1 MKYIAGV
8 DGGASKTLCVI
19 GDEQGR
25 ILSKG
30 ISSGSSYHTV
40 GLDAAKNA
48 VESAIAEAAG
58 AIGIKREDISYTVL
72 GMASADLESD
82 FEVLGEAF
90 AAILPPGRFKILN
103 DTWIG
108 LRAGISENWGVVS
121 ICGTGGACAGRNK
134 AGEEVRLLNLS
145 YELGNCGG
153 GADIA
158 RMALHYAFRSKE
170 KTGPATALEHEIPKA
185 MGRESL
191 DDIVHTALTMDVSPE
206 DIYEIPV
213 LVGALACEGDAV
225 CQDIFIKIGHEMG
238 EIASGVIKRLNME
251 GERFAVTL
259 IGSVFKSDCPLLFD
273 EYTTTVH
280 RAAPFADISVANE
293 PPAHGAYYL
302 ALEEYS
308 QLT

>member
-30 ISSGSSYHTV
+30 ISSGSSYHVV

-48 VESAIAEAAG
+48 VEI
-58 AIGIKREDISYTVL
+58 AIGDASGALGINKEDISYTVL

-82 FEVLGEAF
+82 FDALGKAF
-90 AAILPPGRFKILN
+90 GTILPPGSFKILN

-108 LRAGISENWGVVS
+108 LRAGIPDNWGVVS
-121 ICGTGGACAGRNK
+121 ICGTGGACAGRNN

-153 GADIA
+153 GTDIA

-170 KTGPATALEHEIPKA
+170 KTGTATALEREIPKV
-185 MGRESL
+185 MGRKSL
-191 DDIVHTALTMDVSPE
+191 DDLIQTAITMDVNPE

-225 CQDIFIKIGHEMG
+225 CQDIFIHIGHEMG
-238 EIASGVIKRLNME
+238 EIASGVIRRLGM
-251 GERFAVTL
+251 GAERFAVTL
-259 IGSVFKSDCPLLFD
+259 IGSVFKSDCPLLLD

-293 PPAHGAYYL
+293 PPACGAYYL
-302 ALEEYS
+302 ALEEYAR
-308 QLT
+308 LT